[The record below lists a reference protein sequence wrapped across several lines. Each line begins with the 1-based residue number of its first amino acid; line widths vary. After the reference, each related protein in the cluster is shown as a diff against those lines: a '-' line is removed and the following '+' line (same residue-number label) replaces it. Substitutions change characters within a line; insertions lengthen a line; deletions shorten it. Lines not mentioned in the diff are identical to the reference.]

1 MFAWKRERAR
11 ALQYKRKQAHRTQ
24 EQDENTREP
33 SLGTAAVHAAAAAG
47 VAAGAVGTAA
57 ANKAA
62 DRSSA
67 EEARLHAV
75 RRTESNESN
84 LSDETL
90 RQMAAQRGEVD
101 DSAGKRLAL
110 AETVDPNLKNALIEV
125 FQSASKKNA
134 QEKQRQAEATFG
146 NVFDVLDADSGGTL
160 EVDGELLQTMQKLG
174 LEIILKDLRIG
185 MEKVVQRK
193 HDRVERVGM
202 FQKRL
207 VWDHL
212 FKEEFIKVMVLMTEP
227 ETIAKQK
234 EAEEQLFQVF
244 QEFDVDKS
252 GSIDCEELGKALEK
266 MGKPMTDDQIENL
279 MI

>member
-11 ALQYKRKQAHRTQ
+11 ALQYKRKQARLTQ
-24 EQDENTREP
+24 ERDENTREP
-33 SLGTAAVHAAAAAG
+33 SLGTAAAHAAGAAG
-47 VAAGAVGTAA
+47 VAAGAVGDAA

-62 DRSSA
+62 DKSSA
-67 EEARLHAV
+67 EAARLHAV

-84 LSDETL
+84 LSDETR

-212 FKEEFIKVMVLMTEP
+212 FKEEFIKALDSDSEDDRRSSKKIR
-227 ETIAKQK
+227 EGDKC
-234 EAEEQLFQVF
+234 EAEFKNTGKFYPGTVKREHSDGTYEILFV
-244 QEFDVDKS
+244 
-252 GSIDCEELGKALEK
+252 
-266 MGKPMTDDQIENL
+266 
-279 MI
+279 